1 MKEFLLKAV
10 LFVCGVLLLPF
21 CAASTWALAS
31 LVGSVQPESL
41 FALPVAAWAFVS
53 GFGLW
58 LFVFFALP
66 RPVITYVLSHELT
79 HALWAALMGAE
90 VRRIRLSNQSG
101 SVVLSK
107 SNILITLAP
116 YFFPL
121 YTIIVIVVY
130 YLLSLFLD
138 TGQYEWIWLFLVGL
152 TWAFHLTF
160 TASTLLDR
168 QTDILEYGH
177 VFSLTFI
184 YLLNI
189 LGIGAWVVLVTSAT
203 MKTFAI
209 LLLHDSQAVWTWIM
223 ELFF

>member
-1 MKEFLLKAV
+1 MKTFFPKIV
-10 LFVCGVLLLPF
+10 LFVCGVLILPF
-21 CAASTWALAS
+21 CASSTWALAS
-31 LVGSVQPESL
+31 LVGSLRPESL
-41 FALPVAAWAFVS
+41 LALPVSAWAFAA

-58 LFVFFALP
+58 LFAFFALP
-66 RPVITYVLSHELT
+66 RPVITYVLAHELT
-79 HALWAALMGAE
+79 HALWASLMGAE
-90 VRRIRLSNQSG
+90 VRRIKLSNQSG

-121 YTIIVIVVY
+121 YTVIVIAVY
-130 YLLSLFLD
+130 YILSLFLD
-138 TGQYEWIWLFLVGL
+138 TRQYEWIWLFLVGF

-160 TASTLLDR
+160 TANTLMER

-177 VFSLTFI
+177 VFSFAFI

-203 MKTFAI
+203 LKTFAGYNR
-209 LLLHDSQAVWTWIM
+209 
-223 ELFF
+223 F

>member
-41 FALPVAAWAFVS
+41 FALPVAAWAFAS

-121 YTIIVIVVY
+121 YTIIVIAVY
-130 YLLSLFLD
+130 YLRSLFLD
-138 TGQYEWIWLFLVGL
+138 TGQNEWILLVL
-152 TWAFHLTF
+152 
-160 TASTLLDR
+160 
-168 QTDILEYGH
+168 
-177 VFSLTFI
+177 
-184 YLLNI
+184 
-189 LGIGAWVVLVTSAT
+189 
-203 MKTFAI
+203 
-209 LLLHDSQAVWTWIM
+209 
-223 ELFF
+223 